1 MKFSRFILAP
11 LAAFAFASTAQAS
24 SVVIGSCDSVTDGD
38 ANGCLF
44 SGNINENPDPGQVNG
59 YIYAQNGYNA
69 WATLTGN
76 PHITL
81 NFLTASDLSDFGDF
95 GSITGDGGL
104 SGTFD
109 LSGFDIEYY
118 AVKAGNAFVLYEYL
132 GNDGTG
138 NWAVGGRN
146 GLSHVSFFGTPRVP
160 GGVPEP
166 GTWAM
171 MLLGFGGI
179 GYSMRSRRRRGTTLQ
194 IA

>member
-1 MKFSRFILAP
+1 MRVFRHILAP
-11 LAAFAFASTAQAS
+11 VAAFVMAGTAQAS
-24 SVVIGSCDSVTDGD
+24 TVVIANCDSLTDGD
-38 ANGCLF
+38 SAGCLF
-44 SGNINENPDPGQVNG
+44 SGNINENTNPANVNSHKN
-59 YIYAQNGYNA
+59 AELKYNA
-69 WATLTGN
+69 WATLTAS

-95 GSITGDGGL
+95 GSITGAGGL

-118 AVKAGNAFVLYEYL
+118 AVKAGNMFVLYEYL

-138 NWAVGGRN
+138 NWAVGGQN
-146 GLSHVSFFGTPRVP
+146 GLSHLSFFGTPRVP